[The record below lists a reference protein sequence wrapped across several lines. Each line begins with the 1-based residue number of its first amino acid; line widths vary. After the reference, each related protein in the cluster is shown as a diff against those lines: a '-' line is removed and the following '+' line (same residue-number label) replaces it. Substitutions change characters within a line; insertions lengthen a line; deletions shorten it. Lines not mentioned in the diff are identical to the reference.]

1 MFQLYN
7 TMKNIW
13 GFLPLLEEK
22 RRLGLL
28 RWKNIYGQGC
38 KVGRKNFCLKLEM
51 RLWSRLSFNPFLLTR
66 WVFLKCWFVCV
77 RKLKQWFVSFGR
89 AKVIKKRSIGW
100 SGSHCVHQNRLVE
113 SVLEISKNLIM
124 LYWPNRCGDW
134 FTKKILCFTRFLVRI
149 LPLWEYY
156 GISCSSKVFLCLVE
170 YFTGSGGHWEVC
182 YLKSGKWARDWR
194 VEAQMALRLGL

>member
-134 FTKKILCFTRFLVRI
+134 FTKKILCFTRFLVRNTS
-149 LPLWEYY
+149 LVGVLWNLL
-156 GISCSSKVFLCLVE
+156 F
-170 YFTGSGGHWEVC
+170 
-182 YLKSGKWARDWR
+182 LKSVLMLGG
-194 VEAQMALRLGL
+194 VFYRLGRSLRSVLFEEWAVGKGLTCGSTDGS